1 MILLV
6 FLKKIIM
13 KLFQEK
19 SLNPHYYQ
27 MKLTLLI
34 VLQQSQL

>member
-13 KLFQEK
+13 KLFQKK